1 MLEQGRY
8 TWRHNSVL
16 QELYLSF
23 GDLKCDNWEVIVDL
37 PNHSSIQGNTTVPC
51 DIVQTTQRP
60 DLVLIN
66 REKCEILLVELTVC
80 FESQILHA
88 HERKTD
94 RYASLLTDIR
104 DKDFNA
110 KLFTIE
116 VGSRGYVD
124 VSNFNKLKCLA
135 KNLNPKV
142 KQLDKTIKRLRN
154 DISKCAVLCSFSLFY
169 SKYNA
174 IWKDPPLLRR

>member
-1 MLEQGRY
+1 MS
-8 TWRHNSVL
+8 TST
-16 QELYLSF
+16 
-23 GDLKCDNWEVIVDL
+23 
-37 PNHSSIQGNTTVPC
+37 IQGVESP
-51 DIVQTTQRP
+51 
-60 DLVLIN
+60 

-135 KNLNPKV
+135 KNLNPK
-142 KQLDKTIKRLRN
+142 
-154 DISKCAVLCSFSLFY
+154 
-169 SKYNA
+169 
-174 IWKDPPLLRR
+174 